1 MTRALITGAGGQDA
15 HYLARQLL
23 AEGVE
28 VHALAH
34 DAEPLPTLP
43 DVELHPGDITR
54 ADEVRALVLDL
65 APDELYNLAAVSSVA
80 RSWEEPLLTYAVN
93 GTGAANLL
101 EAAHVLQERS
111 GHEVRVVQASSAE
124 IFGNPDRSPQD
135 EDTPIR
141 PVNPYGAAKA
151 FAHHACRV
159 SRARDLHAATVI
171 LYNHES
177 PLRPR
182 HFVTRKI
189 TSTVAAISHNEAD
202 RLVLGNLGAR
212 RDWGWAPDY
221 VDAMVR
227 AARADRPDDFVIAT
241 GTSHSVRDFVAAA
254 FACVGITD
262 WDAFV
267 TTDHHLARPTDAREL
282 VGDTSRA
289 RTRLGWAPV
298 VGFPEVV
305 ARMVEADLAPQPG
318 WSGSRR
324 ASR

>member
-15 HYLARQLL
+15 HYLARHLL

-34 DAEPLPTLP
+34 DAEPLPTLT
-43 DVELHPGDITR
+43 DVELHSGDITR
-54 ADEVRALVLDL
+54 SDEVRRLVLDL

-80 RSWEEPLLTYAVN
+80 RSWEQPLLTYAVN
-93 GTGAANLL
+93 GTGAVKLL

-124 IFGNPDRSPQD
+124 IFGHPDRSPQD

-159 SRARDLHAATVI
+159 SRTRDLHAATVI

-189 TSTVAAISHNEAD
+189 TSTVAAISRGEAD
-202 RLVLGNLGAR
+202 RLALGNLDVR

-241 GTSHSVRDFVAAA
+241 GTSRSVGDFVAAA
-254 FACVGITD
+254 FKQAGIED
-262 WDAFV
+262 WEQLVTIDVALTRPADAA
-267 TTDHHLARPTDAREL
+267 DL
-282 VGDTSRA
+282 VGDARKA
-289 RTRLGWAPV
+289 RTILDWSPRV
-298 VGFPEVV
+298 DFPTLV
-305 ARMVEADLAPQPG
+305 ARMLEAELPA
-318 WSGSRR
+318 
-324 ASR
+324 

>member
-1 MTRALITGAGGQDA
+1 VTRALITGAGGQDA

-34 DAEPLPTLP
+34 DAEPTPSLP
-43 DVELHPGDITR
+43 DVELHPGDVTR
-54 ADEVRALVLDL
+54 ADEVSALVLDL

-80 RSWEEPLLTYAVN
+80 RSWEQPALTYAVN
-93 GTGAANLL
+93 GTGAVNLL
-101 EAAHVLQERS
+101 EAVHLLQQRS
-111 GHEVRVVQASSAE
+111 GHRVRMVQASSAE
-124 IFGNPDRSPQD
+124 IFGNPERSPQD

-159 SRARDLHAATVI
+159 SRARDVHAATVI

-189 TSTVAAISHNEAD
+189 TSTVAAISRGEAD
-202 RLVLGNLGAR
+202 RLVLGNLDAR

-241 GTSHSVRDFVAAA
+241 GVSHSVRDFVAAA
-254 FACVGITD
+254 FRQVGID
-262 WDAFV
+262 NWEQLV
-267 TTDHHLARPTDAREL
+267 TTDAALTRPAEATDL
-282 VGDTSRA
+282 VGDATRA
-289 RTRLGWAPV
+289 RTALGWSPGVDFHTV
-298 VGFPEVV
+298 VQ
-305 ARMVEADLAPQPG
+305 RMVEAERLD
-318 WSGSRR
+318 
-324 ASR
+324 